1 MKKLLLLAAFGLLAS
16 PALAQSGGGHT
27 ATIDQVGGSNDG
39 EIDQSGVDHSAMI
52 DQVGTN
58 TSDIIQRGSRPGE
71 GNEARTI
78 QVNEVGDAANVAVI
92 DQNGDDLNAAGSEAA
107 ALLDPVLG
115 GLGIDDGY
123 YTPIAPGIVQVGQ
136 GNEGS
141 IVQTGS
147 WNSAV
152 QVVAGD
158 YNTADITQSGASNIA
173 AAGVLGAGNT
183 VDIDQSNSDPGD
195 INNLAVVGVV
205 GQDNYMEVDQTG
217 QRNDLL
223 FGEVGFVGAGSE
235 MYNSTV
241 NVTQSGDDNQVVGF
255 ALGDDNDI
263 DVTQS
268 GNGNFVGSVDYSLTL
283 GGPPSIDDIAS
294 GISVIG
300 DGNTVDIT
308 QSGDGNTATANILGN
323 GNTSTITQN

>member
-16 PALAQSGGGHT
+16 PALAQSGGHT

-39 EIDQSGVDHSAMI
+39 DINQSGVDHSAMI

-58 TSDIIQRGSRPGE
+58 TSDIIQRGSRPNE
-71 GNEARTI
+71 GNEARTLQI
-78 QVNEVGDAANVAVI
+78 NAVGDVANVAVI
-92 DQNGDDLNAAGSEAA
+92 DQDGDDLNAAGSEAA
-107 ALLDPVLG
+107 ALLDPVLD
-115 GLGIDDGY
+115 GLGIDDEY
-123 YTPIAPGIVQVGQ
+123 YTPIAPGIVQVGE
-136 GNEGS
+136 GNTGS
-141 IVQTGS
+141 ITQTGS

-152 QVVAGD
+152 QVVAGG

-173 AAGVLGAGNT
+173 AVGVLGARNT
-183 VDIDQSNSDPGD
+183 VDIDQSNSDSGD

-223 FGEVGFVGAGSE
+223 FGEVGLMGAGSE

-241 NVTQSGDDNQVVGF
+241 NVTQSGSDNQVVGY
-255 ALGDDNDI
+255 AIGDDNDI

-268 GNGNFVGSVDYSLTL
+268 GNGNFVGSVDYSLPL
-283 GGPPSIDDIAS
+283 GGTPGIDSIVS

-300 DGNTVDIT
+300 NGNTADIT
-308 QSGDGNTATANILGN
+308 QGGNGNTATANVHGN
-323 GNTSTITQN
+323 GNTSTITQH